1 MSTNPSEDNL
11 PDDLDLAQYTRS
23 PRTDAPTGI
32 TLAQRLEVVALPK
45 PPPAI
50 KRSLGLV
57 VSCGKRLQTAWS
69 RRDTFAQK
77 VDSRPIDQR
86 ADNAWSC
93 LYGRF
98 DNLACLPHDE
108 YPRAKR
114 ASILRDSLFPDRL
127 TFVTREYAVQWAEA
141 DKRVRRIKDEGL
153 QKEIDDLCGPECLAE
168 IKRTHAEYAQM
179 VGVATTSTAPAALPS
194 VSEPLRALHRAITA
208 YSLQL
213 VALYLESET
222 SDATRDAIRAALR
235 PLDDLR
241 ASASRPTSG
250 GDQPDPSPAAD
261 PTDAGPT
268 K

>member
-1 MSTNPSEDNL
+1 MSTNLSEDNL
-11 PDDLDLAQYTRS
+11 PDDLDLAQYTRA
-23 PRTDAPTGI
+23 PRTDVPTGI

-45 PPPAI
+45 PSATI
-50 KRSLGLV
+50 KRSLSLV
-57 VSCGKRLQTAWS
+57 ISCGQRLQTAWS
-69 RRDTFAQK
+69 RRDTFTPKAS
-77 VDSRPIDQR
+77 SRPIDQR
-86 ADNAWSC
+86 ADNAFGC
-93 LYGRF
+93 LHGRL
-98 DNLACLPHDE
+98 DTLANLPHDQ

-114 ASILRDSLFPDRL
+114 AAFLRDSLFPDGL
-127 TFVTREYAVQWAEA
+127 VFLTREYAVQWAEA

-168 IKRTHAEYAQM
+168 IKRTHAEYAHM

-222 SDATRDAIRAALR
+222 SEATRDAIRAALR

>member
-1 MSTNPSEDNL
+1 
-11 PDDLDLAQYTRS
+11 
-23 PRTDAPTGI
+23 
-32 TLAQRLEVVALPK
+32 
-45 PPPAI
+45 
-50 KRSLGLV
+50 
-57 VSCGKRLQTAWS
+57 
-69 RRDTFAQK
+69 
-77 VDSRPIDQR
+77 
-86 ADNAWSC
+86 
-93 LYGRF
+93 
-98 DNLACLPHDE
+98 
-108 YPRAKR
+108 
-114 ASILRDSLFPDRL
+114 
-127 TFVTREYAVQWAEA
+127 
-141 DKRVRRIKDEGL
+141 
-153 QKEIDDLCGPECLAE
+153 
-168 IKRTHAEYAQM
+168 M

-222 SDATRDAIRAALR
+222 SEATRDAIRAALR